1 MVTQVTFT
9 ADQDLKNRAL
19 EKAKS
24 EGITLKAIL
33 VYSMKGFVEGKI
45 NFGLIQS
52 QEPEAE
58 ELHFKNPSLYKKALK
73 LAKLLS

>member
-1 MVTQVTFT
+1 
-9 ADQDLKNRAL
+9 
-19 EKAKS
+19 
-24 EGITLKAIL
+24 
-33 VYSMKGFVEGKI
+33 MKGFVEGKI